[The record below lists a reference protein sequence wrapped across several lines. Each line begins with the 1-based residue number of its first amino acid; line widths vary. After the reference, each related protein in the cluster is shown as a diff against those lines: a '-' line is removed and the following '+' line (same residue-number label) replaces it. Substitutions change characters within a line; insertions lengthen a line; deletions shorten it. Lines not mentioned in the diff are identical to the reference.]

1 MTYLCIYD
9 VEVLNVSVCL
19 QAMTYL
25 CKHDVEVL
33 NVSVGLQAVTY
44 LCKHDIEVL
53 NVSVGLQ
60 AMTYLCK
67 HDVEAQEVN
76 QLSCSIDLCL
86 HYVLGLRQKTV
97 HSQNITTGSD
107 FISSATTSIYACTFF
122 SASNKNNRK
131 TI

>member
-1 MTYLCIYD
+1 MTYLYKHDIKAQK
-9 VEVLNVSVCL
+9 VPVHL
-19 QAMTYL
+19 QAMTYR
-25 CKHDVEVL
+25 CKHD
-33 NVSVGLQAVTY
+33 T
-44 LCKHDIEVL
+44 EVL

-97 HSQNITTGSD
+97 HSQNITKGSD
-107 FISSATTSIYACTFF
+107 FISSATTSIHACTLFL
-122 SASNKNNRK
+122 ASNKNNRK
-131 TI
+131 IIW